1 MEHPVSHT
9 SICGDD
15 VPLGGYQ
22 LTALAA
28 AIARQLQAE
37 YAVQAL
43 VSIMIQKSSRGSS
56 MVCGCMWH
64 SPVMCMN
71 HVRLAVVS
79 TPYHKNGRMT
89 SLLVGP
95 CVAPHLLQLLL
106 LSGQVS
112 KAGGVHPTLLLILP
126 CHLGARHSNQQGMG
140 GRRSQSGGQVG
151 MQAAALTQMSKSAWH
166 VTQAPSGLCR
176 SSPDT

>member
-1 MEHPVSHT
+1 MSYT

-126 CHLGARHSNQQGMG
+126 CHLGPDTATSKAWAGAEVN
-140 GRRSQSGGQVG
+140 QVG
-151 MQAAALTQMSKSAWH
+151 RL
-166 VTQAPSGLCR
+166 VCR
-176 SSPDT
+176 LLP